1 LPPGRRSSPKDYA
14 EDVAY
19 MVEYLLGEGGRNVT
33 GTMLIV
39 DAGNTA

>member
-1 LPPGRRSSPKDYA
+1 
-14 EDVAY
+14 

-33 GTMLIV
+33 GTVFTI